1 MIEVLK
7 YKNRKYY
14 CPCEITIQALGS
26 KWKPLILWRIRNKNN
41 RFGLPLKSIPEINR
55 GVLSRSLRELE
66 SDNVISKKILS
77 QKPLN
82 IEYEFTEFGMT
93 IIPVLE
99 VLAQW
104 GKKNAESNRL
114 CSRVIRRAALICR

>member
-1 MIEVLK
+1 
-7 YKNRKYY
+7 
-14 CPCEITIQALGS
+14 
-26 KWKPLILWRIRNKNN
+26 
-41 RFGLPLKSIPEINR
+41 
-55 GVLSRSLRELE
+55 LSRSLRELE

-104 GKKNAESNRL
+104 GRKMLKASIMFKSDSQ
-114 CSRVIRRAALICR
+114 SRIDLPISSF